1 MHQLQG
7 LIARIRALLH
17 RGRAEQELSEEIRFH
32 LEQETAKNVRNGMP
46 PADAKRRAL
55 LAFGGVERTREAHHD
70 VRVVRWL
77 ADVMADARFAL
88 RSIRRAPVIAGAAVV
103 TLALGIG
110 AATAIY
116 TVVDAVVL
124 KPLPFPHGDRL
135 FVVGEENAERN
146 WHRQT
151 AAPANYLDWK
161 EQVPAFEFI
170 GGYSDG
176 RSSATLTGEGEPQI
190 VTYAQVTGSFF
201 DVLGVHAQ
209 LGRVF
214 RDEESW
220 RQTTRIV
227 VISDRFWRRVL
238 GGDRGVIGRSILL
251 SGIPQQIVGVM
262 PAKFEYP
269 YSGIDVW
276 LTMRWNPSD
285 RKKAFFRRAHY
296 VRTFARIKPGVSA
309 RAADAQLQ
317 TVVRRLQQQYPET
330 NVGMGATLTPLHDL
344 ITGDAR
350 QPLILLFGAVGVLLL
365 IACANVGNL
374 LLVQAIGR
382 QRELSLRLALGAG
395 RTRLVRQVLT
405 ESLVLSVLGGIA
417 GLAVGW
423 AGVRVLATIQ
433 PKEMLPVNDFGID
446 WRVLLFLVVVTTMCG
461 LLFGIAPSLWGQRQI
476 PANALRE
483 GSRSSGEGKRL
494 RRWGDALVIGEVAL
508 ALLLTV
514 GAGLLVR
521 SYSALRR
528 VNPGFE
534 SAGVLTVSLQ
544 LAGHQYDSVAAL
556 TAFDGQLVERVRGLP
571 GVSSVAISSSLP
583 LTGPGWTSD
592 FALQGRARDDFAT
605 EVAHREVTGD
615 YFKTMH
621 VPLLRGRVFNDTDT
635 RQAEQVVMVN
645 EALVRRYFQGRDP
658 LGVRVAFDRVPDSTS
673 TWRTIV
679 GVVGSE
685 HQVGISADAKDE
697 IFAPLTQYQE
707 QSIILVAR
715 TSGAPVALVDPIRRA
730 LHEIDP
736 NLAIESVRSMDAVLG
751 ESLAR
756 DRFLMTMLTVFAGVG
771 LTLAIVGVYGVLAQ
785 MTRRRTREMGVRI
798 ALGARG
804 AQLRW
809 LVISQGLR
817 LVMAGLLLGALFA
830 LMLTGVMQRV
840 LFGVPASDPLTYV
853 LVALLLA
860 ATGAA
865 AAWLPAYRASS
876 TDPAL
881 ALRAD

>member
-1 MHQLQG
+1 M
-7 LIARIRALLH
+7 ARIQALLH
-17 RGRAEQELSEEIRFH
+17 RGRAERELSEEIRFH
-32 LEQETAKNVRNGMP
+32 LEQETAKNVRSGMSS
-46 PADAKRRAL
+46 ADARRRAL
-55 LAFGGVERTREAHHD
+55 LAFGGVERTRDAHRD

-77 ADVMADARFAL
+77 ADLSADARFAL

-135 FVVGEENAERN
+135 FVVGEENAERK
-146 WHRQT
+146 WHREA

-161 EQVPAFEFI
+161 EQVPGFESI
-170 GGYSDG
+170 GGYSDR
-176 RSSATLTGEGEPQI
+176 RSSATLTGEGEPRI
-190 VTYAQVTGSFF
+190 INYAQVTGSFF
-201 DVLGVHAQ
+201 DLLGVHAQ

-220 RQTTRIV
+220 HQPARVI
-227 VISDRFWRRVL
+227 VISDRFWRGVL
-238 GGDRGVIGRSILL
+238 GADPSVIGRSIRL
-251 SGIPQQIVGVM
+251 GGTPHQIVGVM
-262 PAKFEYP
+262 PANFEYP
-269 YSGIDVW
+269 YSDVDVW
-276 LTMRWNPSD
+276 LTIGWDASD
-285 RKKAFFRRAHY
+285 RQQLSFRRAHY
-296 VRTFARIKPGVSA
+296 LRTIARVRPGVSTN
-309 RAADAQLQ
+309 AADAQLQ
-317 TVVRRLQQQYPET
+317 AVVRRLQQQYPET
-330 NVGMGATLTPLHDL
+330 NTGMGATLTPLHDF
-344 ITGDAR
+344 ISGDAR
-350 QPLILLFGAVGVLLL
+350 QPLILLFGAVGLLLL

-395 RTRLVRQVLT
+395 RTRLVRQALT
-405 ESLVLSVLGGIA
+405 ESLVLSLLGGIA

-423 AGVRVLATIQ
+423 AGVRVLAAIQ
-433 PKEMLPVNDFGID
+433 PKEMLPMNDFGID
-446 WRVLLFLVVVTTMCG
+446 WSVLLFLIIVTTICG
-461 LLFGIAPSLWGQRQI
+461 LLFGIAPSLWGQRQL

-483 GSRSSGEGKRL
+483 GSRSSGDGKRL

-534 SAGVLTVSLQ
+534 AAGVLTVSLQ
-544 LAGHQYDSVAAL
+544 LAGDRYDSVAAL
-556 TAFDGQLVERVRGLP
+556 TRFDGQLLERVRAVP
-571 GVSSVAISSSLP
+571 GVSSAAIGSSLP
-583 LTGPGWTSD
+583 LTGLGWTSD
-592 FALQGRARDDFAT
+592 FAVQGRARDDFAT

-615 YFKTMH
+615 YFRAMH
-621 VPLLRGRVFNDTDT
+621 VPLLRGRVFSDADT
-635 RQAEQVVMVN
+635 RDAERVVVVN
-645 EALVRRYFQGRDP
+645 EALVRRYFRGRDP
-658 LGVRVAFDRVPDSTS
+658 LGQRIAFDRVPDSTS
-673 TWRTIV
+673 KWRTIV

-685 HQVGISADAKDE
+685 HQIGIPVAAHDE
-697 IFAPLTQYQE
+697 IIAPLAQDQ
-707 QSIILVAR
+707 QQGIILVAR
-715 TSGAPVALVDPIRRA
+715 TSGAPIALVDPIRRA
-730 LHEIDP
+730 LREIDP
-736 NLAIESVRSMDAVLG
+736 NLAIESVRSMDDVLG

-756 DRFLMTMLTVFAGVG
+756 DRFLMTMLAVFAGVG

-809 LVISQGLR
+809 LVMSQGLR
-817 LVMAGLLLGALFA
+817 LVMAGLLLGGLFA

-853 LVALLLA
+853 LVGILLA